1 LNYRLEF
8 LKQLPYDE
16 FDHFTYFGDNE
27 VNLAHFQVR
36 ISRLIVIFVFLIALL
51 IFILIIAAAAAFTF
65 FVVLIIFV
73 LVLLLTVFMDDYI
86 GFFLFVES

>member
-1 LNYRLEF
+1 MNYRLEF

-51 IFILIIAAAAAFTF
+51 IFILIIAVAAFTF

-73 LVLLLTVFMDDYI
+73 LVLLVTVFMDDYI